1 MLDRTKSCYAVD
13 WIHPEN
19 TLQIDSSS
27 LCAIWIER
35 IRKVNP
41 RDKLTRM
48 SRGRDQHLSKRRSA
62 RRNSPNNLRNCSAR
76 KSSTEEG
83 VQRGHTQRK
92 TATLI
97 HSWSIGSDPKR
108 NGVQL
113 SNESRQPGGRCRHI
127 NRFALSSP
135 NGQPPQRRDGRLR
148 LTLHAPPDTE
158 SRRLGAVLAEVWARD
173 RGRGSLREPGYG
185 SPSPA
190 GPGTAFL
197 KGLRCSER
205 QYSEHPSNGGKRAR
219 RARLEVVARRSTT
232 LTR

>member
-1 MLDRTKSCYAVD
+1 MLDRTKSCYEVN

-48 SRGRDQHLSKRRSA
+48 SRGRCQHLSNRRSA
-62 RRNSPNNLRNCSAR
+62 RRNSPNNLRNCSTR

-83 VQRGHTQRK
+83 VQRGNAQRK
-92 TATLI
+92 TATCIL
-97 HSWSIGSDPKR
+97 SWSIGSDPKR

-113 SNESRQPGGRCRHI
+113 SNEPRQPGGRCRHI

-135 NGQPPQRRDGRLR
+135 NGQPPHQGSPPMPKDAALR
-148 LTLHAPPDTE
+148 SRSTL
-158 SRRLGAVLAEVWARD
+158 
-173 RGRGSLREPGYG
+173 GRGELSKTPLCCSSLSVTSRGD
-185 SPSPA
+185 
-190 GPGTAFL
+190 
-197 KGLRCSER
+197 CS
-205 QYSEHPSNGGKRAR
+205 
-219 RARLEVVARRSTT
+219 
-232 LTR
+232 